1 MIPAAPTMSILKAN
15 LIFLNYNIMKTKYL
29 KLVVAA
35 CMLCYHASVFAQS
48 KNILWYDKPAANW
61 NEALPIGNGY
71 IAAMVFGAT
80 QLERLQLNESTIWG
94 GGPNNTVDSAAKP
107 YINQVRALLVQKKYL
122 EAQQLANK
130 QLGPKGNS
138 GMPYQLAGNLYINF
152 PGHNNVSEYS
162 RDLNIENAT
171 ASVTYVYNGVR
182 YKREYFTSFTDNVL
196 MVRLTADKPGMITCN
211 IKLQSPLQKNIVVA
225 NGDLILSGLGSDHE
239 GQKGKVKF
247 DVISRVKN
255 FGGTVTAD
263 TSGIKVNNADTVT
276 VYLSMATNFVNYH
289 DISADPL
296 GRAQGI
302 LEKACKKDFAAL
314 LKANIAFYQKY
325 YNRVKLHL
333 GTSDAAK
340 ATTDVRIKNFA
351 NGGDPQLAELYF
363 QFGRYLL
370 ISSSQPGS
378 QPANLQG
385 IWNGELKGPWDSKYT
400 ININTEMNYWPSEVT
415 QLPELSTP
423 LFNLISDLSVTGKET
438 AGVMYGARGWSL
450 HHNTDI
456 WRITGIVDGPFWGL
470 WPTGNAWL
478 CQHLWEHYL
487 FTGDKNFLKK
497 YYPIM
502 KGAAEYFIDVLQ
514 PDAEHNWLVVSPSV
528 SPEHEYMTVGRTQ
541 VSVSAGTTMDNQ
553 LVYGLFTNVAHAA
566 ADLNIDKSFADSLV
580 NYRKKLPPM
589 QVGKYGQLQEWL
601 EDWDSPTDN
610 HRHVSHLYG
619 LFPGNQISPFRDPQ
633 LFAAA
638 KNSLVYRG
646 DVSTGW
652 SMAWKINLWA
662 RFLDGNHAYKLITDQ
677 IAPVGSKRGSGG
689 TYPNLFDAHPP
700 FQIDG
705 NFGCTSG
712 IAEMLLQS
720 NDGFIYPLPA
730 LPDVWQKGSVT
741 GLMARGGFKV
751 DIEWNDRKITRLVLH
766 SALGGNCRIRL
777 NQPVTGKQLKK
788 ATGINT
794 NPLFA
799 VVNVATPVIKPNDK
813 DLSVKLPQTW
823 LYDLKTEKGK
833 TYTLIGSK

>member
-1 MIPAAPTMSILKAN
+1 
-15 LIFLNYNIMKTKYL
+15 MKFQYL
-29 KLVVAA
+29 KLALTS
-35 CMLCYHASVFAQS
+35 CLLCYSVIVLAQ
-48 KNILWYDKPAANW
+48 NRNTLWYDKPAANW

-71 IAAMVFGAT
+71 IAAMVFGAP
-80 QLERLQLNESTIWG
+80 QLERLQLNESTIWA

-107 YINQVRALLVQKKYL
+107 YINQVRSLLVQKKYP

-130 QLGPKGNS
+130 YIGQKGNG

-152 PGHNNVSEYS
+152 PGHDNAIDYK

-171 ASVTYVYNGVR
+171 ASVTYAFNGVH

-196 MVRLTADKPGMITCN
+196 MVRLTADKPRMITCN
-211 IKLQSPLQKNIVVA
+211 IRLQSPLMRTKELDK
-225 NGDLILSGLGSDHE
+225 GDLVLSGLSSDHE
-239 GQKGKVKF
+239 NQKGKVKF
-247 DVISRVKN
+247 NVIARVKTAV
-255 FGGTVTAD
+255 GTITAD
-263 TSGIKVNNADTVT
+263 TSGIKVDNADTAII
-276 VYLSMATNFVNYH
+276 YLSIATNFVNYH
-289 DISADPL
+289 NIGADPL
-296 GRAQGI
+296 TRAQGI
-302 LEKACKKDFAAL
+302 LNKASKKDFATL
-314 LKANIAFYQKY
+314 LREHSVFYKKY
-325 YNRVKLHL
+325 FNRVTVDL
-333 GTSDAAK
+333 GTSEAGK

-351 NGGDPQLAELYF
+351 DGKDPQLAELYF

-378 QPANLQG
+378 PEPANLQG
-385 IWNGELKGPWDSKYT
+385 IWNGDLKGAWDSKYT

-415 QLPELSTP
+415 QLSELNAP
-423 LFNLISDLSVTGKET
+423 LFNMISDLSVTGKET
-438 AGVMYGARGWSL
+438 ASVMYGARGWSL

-456 WRITGIVDGPFWGL
+456 WRITGVVDGPFWGL

-487 FTGDKNFLKK
+487 FTGDKTFLKK

-502 KGAAEYFIDVLQ
+502 KGAAQYFQDVLQ
-514 PDAEHNWLVVSPSV
+514 PETEHNWLVVSPSV
-528 SPEHEYMTVGRTQ
+528 SPEHEYINGKTQ

-553 LVYGLFTNVAHAA
+553 LVYGLFTNVARAA
-566 ADLNIDKSFADSLV
+566 ADLNIDKSFADSLLGF
-580 NYRKKLPPM
+580 RKKLPPM

-601 EDWDSPTDN
+601 DDMDSPTDN

-619 LFPGNQISPFRDPQ
+619 LFPGNQISPFRNPQ

-662 RFLDGNHAYKLITDQ
+662 RLLDGNHAYKLITDQ
-677 IAPVGSKRGSGG
+677 IAPVKRGSGG

-720 NDGFIYPLPA
+720 HDGFIYALPA
-730 LPDVWQKGSVT
+730 LPDAWQKGSVK
-741 GLMARGGFKV
+741 GLVARGGFKV
-751 DIEWNDRKITRLVLH
+751 DMEWNDHKITSLVVH
-766 SALGGNCRIRL
+766 STLGGNCRIRL
-777 NQPVTGKQLKK
+777 NQSATGKQLKK
-788 ATGINT
+788 ATGINS
-794 NPLFA
+794 NPSFA
-799 VVNVATPVIKPNDK
+799 VVNVATPIIKPNDK
-813 DLSVKLPQTW
+813 DLGVTLPQSW
-823 LYDLKTEKGK
+823 LYDIYTEKGK
-833 TYTLIGSK
+833 TYTIIASR

>member
-1 MIPAAPTMSILKAN
+1 
-15 LIFLNYNIMKTKYL
+15 MKTKYL
-29 KLVVAA
+29 NLVLAA
-35 CMLCYHASVFAQS
+35 CMFCYHANIFAQG
-48 KNILWYDKPAANW
+48 KNILWYNSPAANW

-71 IAAMVFGAT
+71 VAAMVFGAT
-80 QLERLQLNESTIWG
+80 RLERLQLNESTIWG
-94 GGPNNTVDSAAKP
+94 GGPNNTVESAAKP

-122 EAQQLANK
+122 EAQILANK
-130 QLGPKGNS
+130 LVTQKGNG

-152 PGHNNVSEYS
+152 RDHDSVSAYK

-171 ASVTYVYNGVR
+171 ASVSYVCHGVR

-196 MVRLTADKPGMITCN
+196 MVRLTADKPRMITCN
-211 IKLQSPLQKNIVVA
+211 INLQSPLEKAKVLA
-225 NGDLILSGLGSDHE
+225 GGDLILSGLSSDHE
-239 GQKGKVKF
+239 NQKGKIKF
-247 DVISRVKN
+247 DVIARVKN
-255 FGGTVTAD
+255 FGGSVSAD
-263 TSGIKVNNADTVT
+263 TAGLKVNNADTAVI
-276 VYLSMATNFVNYH
+276 YLSMATNFVNYH

-296 GRAQGI
+296 SRALGF
-302 LEKACKKDFAAL
+302 LNKAYKKDFATL
-314 LKANIAFYQKY
+314 LRAHSAFYQRY
-325 YNRVKLHL
+325 YNRVKLDL
-333 GTSDAAK
+333 GSSDAAK
-340 ATTDVRIKNFA
+340 ATTDVRIKKFS
-351 NGGDPQLAELYF
+351 NGDDPQLAELYF

-378 QPANLQG
+378 PEPANLQG

-423 LFNLISDLSVTGKET
+423 LFNMITDLSVTGKET
-438 AGVMYGARGWSL
+438 ASVMYGARGWSL

-470 WPTGNAWL
+470 WPTSNAWL

-487 FTGDKNFLKK
+487 FTGDKNFLKR

-528 SPEHEYMTVGRTQ
+528 SPEHEYLTEGKTQ

-553 LVYGLFTNVAHAA
+553 LVYGLFTNVARAA
-566 ADLNIDKSFADSLV
+566 AALNIDKSFADSLIT
-580 NYRKKLPPM
+580 YRKKLPPM

-619 LFPGNQISPFRDPQ
+619 LFPGNQISPFRNQQ

-662 RFLDGNHAYKLITDQ
+662 RFLDGNHAYKLLTDQ
-677 IAPVGSKRGSGG
+677 IAAVSGKRESGG

-720 NDGFIYPLPA
+720 YDGFIYALPA
-730 LPDVWQKGSVT
+730 LPDAWQKGSVK
-741 GLMARGGFKV
+741 GLVARGGFKI
-751 DIEWNDRKITRLVLH
+751 DIEWNDHKITRLVVR

-777 NQPVTGKQLKK
+777 NQPVASNQLKK
-788 ATGINT
+788 AIGT
-794 NPLFA
+794 NPNQFFA
-799 VVNVATPVIKPNDK
+799 VVDVKAPIIKPNDK

-823 LYDLKTEKGK
+823 LYDVQTEKGK
-833 TYTLIGSK
+833 TYTLIGRK

>member
-1 MIPAAPTMSILKAN
+1 MLKKKRYCIV
-15 LIFLNYNIMKTKYL
+15 LL
-29 KLVVAA
+29 AA
-35 CMLCYHASVFAQS
+35 CLVNGKFAKAQS
-48 KNILWYDKPAANW
+48 RNMLWYDKPAANW

-71 IAAMVFGAT
+71 IAAMVFGTT

-107 YINQVRALLVQKKYL
+107 YINQVRALLAQKKYV
-122 EAQQLANK
+122 EAQLLANK
-130 QLGPKGNS
+130 SVNQKGNG

-152 PGHNNVSEYS
+152 PGHKDVSDYK
-162 RDLNIENAT
+162 RDLNIGDAT
-171 ASVTYVYNGVR
+171 ASVSYVYNGVR

-196 MVRLTADKPGMITCN
+196 MVRLTADKPRMITCS
-211 IKLQSPLQKNIVVA
+211 IKLQSPLMRSKEVA
-225 NGDLILSGLGSDHE
+225 NRDLILAGLSSDHE
-239 GQKGKVKF
+239 NQKGKVKF
-247 DVISRVKN
+247 DVIARVKN
-255 FGGTVTAD
+255 FGGSVSAD
-263 TSGIKVNNADTVT
+263 TSGIKVNNADTAVI
-276 VYLSMATNFVNYH
+276 YLSMATNFVDYH
-289 DISADPL
+289 DISANPL
-296 GRAQGI
+296 SRALGF
-302 LEKACKKDFAAL
+302 LNKAYKKDFTTL
-314 LKANIAFYQKY
+314 LHAHSAFYQRY
-325 YNRVKLHL
+325 YSRVKLDL
-333 GTSDAAK
+333 GYTDAAK
-340 ATTDVRIKNFA
+340 ATTDARVEHFA
-351 NGGDPQLAELYF
+351 DGKDPQLAELYF

-378 QPANLQG
+378 PEPANLQG
-385 IWNGELKGPWDSKYT
+385 IWNGELKGPWDSKFT

-423 LFNLISDLSVTGKET
+423 LFNMINDLSFTGKET
-438 AGVMYGARGWSL
+438 ARVMYGARGWSL

-470 WPTGNAWL
+470 WPTSNAWL

-487 FTGDKNFLKK
+487 FSGDKNFLKK

-514 PDAEHNWLVVSPSV
+514 PDTAHSWLVVSPSV
-528 SPEHEYMTVGRTQ
+528 SPEHEYLTKGKTQ

-553 LVYGLFTNVAHAA
+553 LVYGLFTNVARAA
-566 ADLNIDKSFADSLV
+566 AALNKDKSFADSLTT
-580 NYRKKLPPM
+580 YRKKLPPM

-619 LFPGNQISPFRDPQ
+619 LFPGNQISPFRNPQ

-662 RFLDGNHAYKLITDQ
+662 RFLDGNHAYKLLTDQ
-677 IAPVGSKRGSGG
+677 IAAVSGRRESGG

-705 NFGCTSG
+705 NFGCTSS

-720 NDGFIYPLPA
+720 HDGFIYALPA
-730 LPDVWQKGSVT
+730 LPDAWKNGSVK
-741 GLMARGGFKV
+741 GLAARGGFKV
-751 DIEWNDRKITRLVLH
+751 DMAWHDGKITRLVVH

-777 NQPVTGKQLKK
+777 NQPVTSEQLKK
-788 ATGINT
+788 ASGINT
-794 NPLFA
+794 NPFFA
-799 VVNVATPVIKPNDK
+799 VVNIAPPIIKPNDK

-823 LYDLKTEKGK
+823 LYDVKTDKGK
-833 TYTLIGSK
+833 TYTVIGRK

>member
-1 MIPAAPTMSILKAN
+1 
-15 LIFLNYNIMKTKYL
+15 MKKSCFIAMVFFG
-29 KLVVAA
+29 LVSPKFSAG
-35 CMLCYHASVFAQS
+35 QG
-48 KNILWYDKPAANW
+48 KNTLWYDKPAANW

-71 IAAMVFGAT
+71 IAAMVFGSP

-107 YINQVRALLVQKKYL
+107 YINQVRDLLVQKKYL
-122 EAQQLANK
+122 EAQLLANK
-130 QLGPKGNS
+130 SVTQKGNG
-138 GMPYQLAGNLYINF
+138 GMPYQLAGNLYISF
-152 PGHNNVSEYS
+152 QGHDNVTDYK

-171 ASVTYVYNGVR
+171 ASVTYTQDGVR

-196 MVRLTADKPGMITCN
+196 MVRLTADKPRMITCN
-211 IKLQSPLQKNIVVA
+211 IKLQSPLMKNIEVA
-225 NGDLILSGLGSDHE
+225 NGDLILSGISSDHE
-239 GQKGKVKF
+239 NQKGKVKF
-247 DVISRVKN
+247 NVIARVKAAA
-255 FGGTVTAD
+255 GMVTAD
-263 TSGIKVNNADTVT
+263 TSGIKVNNADTAI

-289 DISADPL
+289 DISADPIS
-296 GRAQGI
+296 RARGT
-302 LEKACKKDFAAL
+302 LNKAYKKNYTTL
-314 LKANIAFYQKY
+314 LRAHSAFYQKY
-325 YNRVKLHL
+325 FNRVKLDL
-333 GTSDAAK
+333 GTTDAGK
-340 ATTDVRIKNFA
+340 ATTDIRIKNFA
-351 NGGDPQLAELYF
+351 AGGDPQLAELYF

-378 QPANLQG
+378 PEPANLQG
-385 IWNGELKGPWDSKYT
+385 IWNGDLKGAWDSKYT

-415 QLPELSTP
+415 QLSELSTP
-423 LFNLISDLSVTGKET
+423 LFNMITDLSVTGKAT
-438 AGVMYGARGWSL
+438 ASVMYGARGWSL

-456 WRITGIVDGPFWGL
+456 WRITGVVDGPFWGL

-487 FTGDKNFLKK
+487 FTGDKTFLKK

-502 KGAAEYFIDVLQ
+502 KGAAQYFEDVLQ
-514 PDAEHNWLVVSPSV
+514 PEAEHNWLVVSPSV
-528 SPEHEYMTVGRTQ
+528 SPEHEYINGKTQ

-553 LVYGLFTNVAHAA
+553 LVYGLFTNVIHAA
-566 ADLNIDKSFADSLV
+566 ADLNIDKSFADSLMG
-580 NYRKKLPPM
+580 YRKKLPPM

-601 EDWDSPTDN
+601 DDLDSPTDN

-662 RFLDGNHAYKLITDQ
+662 RLLDGNHAYKLITDQ
-677 IAPVGSKRGSGG
+677 ISPVKRGSGG

-720 NDGFIYPLPA
+720 HDGFIYALPA
-730 LPDVWQKGSVT
+730 LPDAWQKGSVK
-741 GLMARGGFKV
+741 GLVARGGFKI
-751 DIEWNDRKITRLVLH
+751 DMDWDDHKITRLIVH
-766 SALGGNCRIRL
+766 STLGGNCRVRL
-777 NQPVTGKQLKK
+777 NQPVPGKQLKK
-788 ATGINT
+788 ANGA
-794 NPLFA
+794 NPNPFFA
-799 VVNVATPVIKPNDK
+799 IVNVATPIIKPNEK
-813 DLSVKLPQTW
+813 DLNVILPQTW
-823 LYDLKTEKGK
+823 LYDLNTEKGQ
-833 TYTLIGSK
+833 TYTLIGSR